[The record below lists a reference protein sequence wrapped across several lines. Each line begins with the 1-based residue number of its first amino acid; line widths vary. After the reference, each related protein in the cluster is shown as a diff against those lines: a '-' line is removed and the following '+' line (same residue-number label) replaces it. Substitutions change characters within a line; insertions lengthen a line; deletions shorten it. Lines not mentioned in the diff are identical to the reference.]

1 MSARKVHCL
10 LMAAFIVAS
19 VSDLFAGPK
28 LPDDILWLTNNR
40 SPVFA
45 APEAEKGGTFRAYFT
60 SFPLTIRT
68 VGPDSNTGIRGHILG
83 NQLSL
88 TNLHPNTEEILPELA
103 THWAFGKDK
112 KTMYFQLDRRA
123 RWSDGRPVT
132 ADDYLYTLTFMRSKN
147 IVAPWYNN
155 YYTEEIKEV
164 IKYDDYTIA
173 VVAGKAMPDLHMTV
187 SISPLPR
194 HFYGVVPKDFVK
206 RYNWKIVPNT
216 GPYQI
221 GKIVKGKSISFKRK
235 KDWWAKDLKYF
246 KGRFNVNKV
255 TIKVIRE
262 EVSAFEYFKKNKLD
276 AFSLMLP
283 NFWHEKAKNL
293 EIFDK
298 GYIKKMWFY
307 VDSPQPTTGLWLNQ
321 DIELFKD
328 RTVRYAFHHA
338 MNVDKVINEVL
349 RGDSSRL
356 HSGTIGYGKYT
367 NPEIKAREYNIG
379 KVEKLMMAAGWKR
392 GSDGIWMKGNLRFS
406 VKVLYGYKEYTQRLV
421 VLKEEA
427 KKAGVEL
434 ELQLLSGLSMVKTAL
449 EKKHEVAV
457 ITQSGGLR
465 PRYWQT
471 FHSVH
476 AHKPQTN
483 NLTNTDDPA
492 LDKLIDSFRTT
503 MEVDKRVKL
512 AWKIQEK
519 IYEIAPVVP
528 TFKTNY
534 FRTAY
539 WRWWRFPKIPA
550 TKLSSGLFEPF
561 STGLFWFDKRM
572 KKETEKAMK
581 TGRKFK
587 SESITETTFK
597 ND

>member
-1 MSARKVHCL
+1 MGVKKMRLFVIPFL
-10 LMAAFIVAS
+10 LIFSLA
-19 VSDLFAGPK
+19 DLVAGPK
-28 LPDDILWLTNNR
+28 LPDDIEWLTNNN
-40 SPVFA
+40 A
-45 APEAEKGGTFRAYFT
+45 ALIASPEAKKGGTFRSYFT

-68 VGPDSNTGIRGHILG
+68 VGPDSNTGIRGHING

-112 KTMYFQLDRRA
+112 KTMYFKLDKRA
-123 RWSDGRPVT
+123 RWSDGKSVT
-132 ADDYLYTLTFMRSKN
+132 ADDYLYTLEFMRSKN

-164 IKYDDYTIA
+164 IKYDDHTIG
-173 VVAGKAMPDLHMTV
+173 VVAGKTMPDLHMTV
-187 SISPLPR
+187 SIGPMPR
-194 HFYGVVPKDFVK
+194 HFYGTVPKDFVK
-206 RYNWKIVPNT
+206 RFNWKVVPNT

-221 GKIVKGKSISFKRK
+221 SKIKKGKSISFKRK
-235 KDWWAKDLKYF
+235 KDWWAKNLTYF
-246 KGRFNVNKV
+246 KGRFNVDRV
-255 TIKVIRE
+255 FIKVIRE

-283 NFWHEKAKNL
+283 SYWHEKAKNL
-293 EIFDK
+293 NLYHK
-298 GYIKKMWFY
+298 GYVKKLWFY

-321 DIELFKD
+321 DIELFRD
-328 RTVRYAFHHA
+328 RNVRYAFHHA

-349 RGDSSRL
+349 RGDYSRL
-356 HSGTIGYGKYT
+356 HSESIGLGKYT
-367 NPEIKAREYNIG
+367 NPNIKARVYDLG
-379 KVEKLMMAAGWKR
+379 KVKKLMSKAGWKR
-392 GSDGIWMKGNLRFS
+392 GSDGIWQKGELRFS

-434 ELQLLSGLSMVKTAL
+434 KLQLLSGISMVKTAL

-457 ITQSGGLR
+457 ITLSSGLR

-471 FHSVH
+471 YHSVH

-483 NLTNTDDPA
+483 NLTNTDDPE
-492 LDKLIDSFRTT
+492 LDKLIDTFRTT
-503 MEVDKRVKL
+503 MDVEKRVKI

-528 TFKTNY
+528 TFKNNY

-550 TKLSSGLFEPF
+550 TKMSNGLFDPF
-561 STGLFWFDKRM
+561 NLGLFWLDKPM

-581 TGRKFK
+581 LGKTFK
-587 SESITETTFK
+587 PETVIETTFK
-597 ND
+597 KD